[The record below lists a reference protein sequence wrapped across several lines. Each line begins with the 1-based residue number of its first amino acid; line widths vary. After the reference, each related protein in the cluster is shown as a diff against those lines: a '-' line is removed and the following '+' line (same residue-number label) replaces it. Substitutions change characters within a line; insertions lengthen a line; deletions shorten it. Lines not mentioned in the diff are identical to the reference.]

1 MAQTSL
7 TLCCKVLCM
16 APTEDDERP
25 PVDPAESLRLIA
37 QERATTERVLI
48 PDPRLLLWPWGIAW
62 AIGFTVYFLRY
73 GPDGRVFVDMPAWL
87 PLTVLMGLIITA
99 GITTGIVGARAGRY
113 VTGPSSVQGA
123 MYGITWSVAFA
134 GVAVVLS
141 QVSGVLPDD
150 KLNLLWAGVMV
161 ALTGALHMAGGTIY
175 RDRSLFALGAWT
187 SVVNVI
193 GVIAGPGWH
202 SLILAVG
209 GGGGM
214 LAAGTYAWLKL
225 HR

>member
-1 MAQTSL
+1 MQ
-7 TLCCKVLCM
+7 
-16 APTEDDERP
+16 PDDDRP
-25 PVDPAESLRLIA
+25 PIDPAESLRLIA
-37 QERATTERVLI
+37 QEQAQTERILT

-62 AIGFTVYFLRY
+62 TIGFTVYFLRY
-73 GPDGRVFVDMPAWL
+73 GPDDRIFVDMPGWV
-87 PLTVLMGLIITA
+87 PLTVLMALIIAA

-113 VTGPSSVQGA
+113 VSGPSSTQGL

-141 QVSGVLPDD
+141 QVSDALPED
-150 KLNLLWAGVMV
+150 KVNLLWAGVMV
-161 ALTGALHMAGGTIY
+161 AVTGALHMAGGTIY
-175 RDRSLFALGAWT
+175 RDRVLFALGAWT

-193 GVIAGPGWH
+193 GVLTGPGWH

-214 LAAGTYAWLKL
+214 LAAGAYQWLKL
-225 HR
+225 PR